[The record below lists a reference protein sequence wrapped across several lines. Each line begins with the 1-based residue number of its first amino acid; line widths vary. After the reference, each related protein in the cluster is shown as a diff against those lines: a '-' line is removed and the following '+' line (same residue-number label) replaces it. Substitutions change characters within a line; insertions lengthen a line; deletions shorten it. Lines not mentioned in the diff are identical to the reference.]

1 MRTTRNIPVTP
12 ARPKVGSALRNAGP
26 ADTFADER
34 TVRGVRY
41 TGDDVGFDNAYA
53 MEISGCVF
61 VDVRLIAEL
70 NRTTIDNC
78 EFNSAD
84 ISNVRADDSSLLES
98 SLVLSRIT
106 GMSLTSGVIRDVV
119 ISETR
124 ADLAV
129 FRSTKFRNVVFTD
142 CNLTGSDFQRATLR
156 NVRFAGCDLTG
167 AQFSNAI
174 LEHNV
179 SFEDCR
185 LIDINGVRG
194 LKGAR
199 VRGDDLLGL
208 AGSLAREVG
217 IDVDW

>member
-1 MRTTRNIPVTP
+1 MRSTRYIQVTP
-12 ARPKVGSALRNAGP
+12 ARPKVGSPLRDAGP
-26 ADTFADER
+26 TDTFADER

-41 TGDDVGFDNAYA
+41 TGDEVGFENAYA

-61 VDVRLIAEL
+61 SGVRLVAEL
-70 NRTTIDNC
+70 NRTTVDNC
-78 EFNSAD
+78 EFTSAD
-84 ISNVRADDSSLLES
+84 ISNVRADESSLLES
-98 SLVLSRIT
+98 TLALSRLT
-106 GMSLTSGVIRDVV
+106 GISLTDGVVRDVEF
-119 ISETR
+119 SETR
-124 ADLAV
+124 ADLSV
-129 FRSTKFRNVVFTD
+129 FRNTKFRNVVFTG

-156 NVRFAGCDLTG
+156 NVRFEKCDLTG

-174 LEHNV
+174 QEHNV